1 MIENFRVDEHEMKNK
16 TATHNGNE
24 EINTYLN

>member
-1 MIENFRVDEHEMKNK
+1 MIKNLRVDERAMEIK